1 MTTTLGTEITNLG
14 IDLDDTAQRYF
25 TSTNL
30 TLWINQA
37 TTDIARRAEC
47 LMEYAETNCFPNV
60 ANYPLPQD
68 MIRAH
73 EVTYSPNDPTQIY
86 PLTYKGR
93 QEMNGVWWVN
103 QTTPAT
109 YPLFY
114 TSWQQPPMVMIQL
127 YPVPA
132 SVGILSVWYYRLPV
146 PVVNSGD
153 LIDLPDG
160 YEDVLRAYVRYCAR
174 RQAGDPMW
182 QDDKAL
188 YEEGL
193 STLITNSRNW
203 TDNAGQFAMGGAWT
217 PGWLYGGFGS

>member
-1 MTTTLGTEITNLG
+1 MTITVQTEINNLI
-14 IDLDDTAQRYF
+14 IDLDDPNQTYF
-25 TSTNL
+25 FSSNL
-30 TLWINQA
+30 IMWINQA
-37 TTDIARRAEC
+37 QTDIARRAEC
-47 LMEYAETNCFPNV
+47 LMDYQEVNAVTNV
-60 ANYPLPQD
+60 ASYPLPQD
-68 MIRAH
+68 AIRVH
-73 EVTYSPNDPTQIY
+73 ELTFSPNDPTQIY

-109 YPLFY
+109 YPLYY
-114 TSWQQPPMVMIQL
+114 TTWQQPPMIMIQV

-132 SVGILSVWYYRLPV
+132 ENGVFQCWYYRLPV
-146 PVVNSGD
+146 SVSLTTD
-153 LIDLPDG
+153 ILDIPDG

-203 TDNAGQFAMGGAWT
+203 TDNAGQFAMGGAWV

>member
-1 MTTTLGTEITNLG
+1 MTTTVQTEITNVLL
-14 IDLDDTAQRYF
+14 DLDDTSQAYF
-25 TSTNL
+25 KNPEL
-30 TLWINQA
+30 ILWINQA
-37 TTDIARRAEC
+37 ATDIARRGEC
-47 LMEYAETNCFPNV
+47 LLEYATANCLANV
-60 ANYPLPQD
+60 ANYPMPAD

-114 TSWQQPPMVMIQL
+114 TTWQQPPMIIMQT

-132 SVGILSVWYYRLPV
+132 QPGQLAFWYYRLPV
-146 PVVNSGD
+146 AVSATTD
-153 LIDLPDG
+153 TIDLPDG
-160 YEDVLRAYVRYCAR
+160 YEDILRAYIRYCAR
-174 RQAGDPMW
+174 RKAGDPMW

-193 STLITNSRNW
+193 STLITNSRTW